1 MDTITTTT
9 MRDQAGIMKGSIDTL
24 DLDIF
29 TAGGTIIT
37 ATSQSPIKSTVHTR
51 IKSIAIRP
59 MKSMAI
65 TQAKDTAGI
74 ELIVL
79 ADPNT
84 PLKAIPTES
93 LSN

>member
-1 MDTITTTT
+1 MDTTTTTT

-24 DLDIF
+24 DLGIF

-37 ATSQSPIKSTVHTR
+37 ATSQSPIKSIVHTR
-51 IKSIAIRP
+51 IKNIVIRP

-65 TQAKDTAGI
+65 SQVMDTA
-74 ELIVL
+74 
-79 ADPNT
+79 DKNT
-84 PLKAIPTES
+84 HQKAIPTES